1 MCIRDSFLDNWQDDH
16 SRASL
21 RQAKK
26 LEGYLP
32 AIRQRWPRQTAAIT
46 AQLDALNALEKA
58 GSHDLDALCRAFGD
72 LLGAVFACRDDV
84 WPLPYRPWA
93 GGWAGSFI

>member
-1 MCIRDSFLDNWQDDH
+1 MTT
-16 SRASL
+16 AVPAL

-32 AIRQRWPRQTAAIT
+32 AIRARWPRQTAAIM

-58 GSHDLDALCRAFGD
+58 GSHDLDALCHAFGD
-72 LLGAVFACRDDV
+72 LLGAVFACGRTSGH
-84 WPLPYRPWA
+84 PPCRLWA